1 AAGAG
6 ATQFEVTVSGAWQAP
21 LRLKA
26 RLWGAGLDADA
37 EGTAEPWTKDG
48 ASENK
53 SSVSLRVRS
62 ADISP
67 LLNLKSSDPAANIR
81 LSSKLT
87 LAGDKLT

>member
-1 AAGAG
+1 MTAEAKISAGEGGALLALLGLDGAVAAGAG

-48 ASENK
+48 A
-53 SSVSLRVRS
+53 
-62 ADISP
+62 
-67 LLNLKSSDPAANIR
+67 
-81 LSSKLT
+81 
-87 LAGDKLT
+87 